1 MKKFSNLS
9 IFIMAGGGVHP
20 AGNPWSRSLKSFQH
34 KIVDLTS
41 KNSKL
46 STWCQ
51 KIQNRPPDVK
61 KFKMATWCQKI
72 QNCPPDDKR
81 FKIVH
86 LMSKNSK
93 LSTWCSQ
100 YRDTRYPQPIK
111 TSNMNCNTH
120 ALLAIRDDYNPS
132 IHLVI
137 QRQSVEMLVFVI
149 QGICQKTFVTSSEG
163 PGGIFQSECHISGCA
178 IVNYGTYEKRQHKI
192 FHKSK
197 YTINYTLGS
206 VTILPSGGQHH
217 WVPSQQVEG
226 KSL

>member
-93 LSTWCSQ
+93 LSTWFQKIQNYPPNVKKVNIVHLMSKNSKLSTWFQKIQNDPPDVKKVNIVHLMSKNSKLSTWCSQ

-137 QRQSVEMLVFVI
+137 QRQSAVMLVFVT
-149 QGICQKTFVTSSEG
+149 QGIWQL
-163 PGGIFQSECHISGCA
+163 
-178 IVNYGTYEKRQHKI
+178 RM
-192 FHKSK
+192 
-197 YTINYTLGS
+197 
-206 VTILPSGGQHH
+206 
-217 WVPSQQVEG
+217 
-226 KSL
+226 